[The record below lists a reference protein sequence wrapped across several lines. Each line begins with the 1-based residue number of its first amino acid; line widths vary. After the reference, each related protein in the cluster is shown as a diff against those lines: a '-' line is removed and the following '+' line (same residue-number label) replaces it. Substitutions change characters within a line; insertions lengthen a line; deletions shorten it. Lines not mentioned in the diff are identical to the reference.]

1 MTAMMAQLTLER
13 KSLDTDVDA
22 DVDDDDD
29 DDDDED
35 DNVGNNDTTDPG

>member
-13 KSLDTDVDA
+13 KSLDA

-35 DNVGNNDTTDPG
+35 DNVGNNDKTDPG